1 MAAGGRVP
9 LPGLSPVRG
18 QSAGTAASARVT
30 LSLPGPASPG
40 ARPAAQNAARSQERG
55 QCPRLGSGGG
65 RRRAVPSEQ
74 AKSPNS
80 SHLCQKLWC
89 LASQRQEASAPGL
102 WVSQG
107 WHREWC
113 RCWSGSGAAALWS
126 HFKGCPCWSTLV
138 PAVPWDTEG
147 ALSQVALAPWQGCGS
162 SPRAAGASREGT
174 RGSLWDEAGES
185 EQRSGSGWRK
195 AKGPMWC
202 HQDTCE
208 EQNGHLEAIWR

>member
-102 WVSQG
+102 W
-107 WHREWC
+107 
-113 RCWSGSGAAALWS
+113 A
-126 HFKGCPCWSTLV
+126 
-138 PAVPWDTEG
+138 
-147 ALSQVALAPWQGCGS
+147 
-162 SPRAAGASREGT
+162 ASREGT

>member
-1 MAAGGRVP
+1 MAAGGRAP

-18 QSAGTAASARVT
+18 QSAGTAASARAT

-40 ARPAAQNAARSQERG
+40 ARPAAQNAASEPGAGPMPSARQ
-55 QCPRLGSGGG
+55 
-65 RRRAVPSEQ
+65 RRREAAGGALRAGKIIKLLPSLPKTLVFGQ
-74 AKSPNS
+74 PKA
-80 SHLCQKLWC
+80 
-89 LASQRQEASAPGL
+89 RGFSARALHWRALLLPTL

-138 PAVPWDTEG
+138 PAIPWDTEG

-162 SPRAAGASREGT
+162 SPRAAGAASREGT

-185 EQRSGSGWRK
+185 EQRSSLGLE
-195 AKGPMWC
+195 KGKGTNVVSP
-202 HQDTCE
+202 
-208 EQNGHLEAIWR
+208 GHL